1 MQQIEFETLTGKKV
15 DQDIYR
21 DIIEPAYM
29 ASSFYDKEQFANAWN
44 TTQHFGIIRDLTNQ
58 AEGYEKSYKAIA
70 AQRTEMG
77 YFLAEQAEV
86 SSSAP
91 LREKAIEILG
101 EKEYITWKIRNGYNL
116 WELDR
121 KLLLNILDN

>member
-15 DQDIYR
+15 DNETYR

-29 ASSFYDKEQFANAWN
+29 ASSFYDKVNFAAAWN
-44 TTQHFGIIRDLTNQ
+44 TPQHTGIIRDLTNQ
-58 AEGYEKSYKAIA
+58 VEGYEKSYKAIA

-86 SSSAP
+86 TSSAT

-101 EKEYITWKIRNGYNL
+101 EKEYITWKINGGHTIWN
-116 WELDR
+116 LDR
-121 KLLLNILDN
+121 ELILNLIA